1 MISKIKLENFKCFVE
16 ADIDIA
22 PMTLLAGLNSSGKS
36 SIIQA
41 LRIANNGKLLQ
52 GYGECVNVNAKIA
65 KIEIITHKEKQY
77 EIQITKQGKP
87 QSKNFIENKEFQ
99 YIGADRLGP
108 QVQLPFRRGDI
119 YSVGEQGEDVL
130 SYINEYYEESGV
142 PEKLR
147 MRGYESL
154 SSVKEQIQ
162 AWLNIISPE
171 FKFSFLSS
179 KETDTAFSQY
189 NNFRAKDVGF
199 GLSYT
204 LPIIAAVIISAYK
217 LQKNKI
223 MVPVIMIENPEA
235 HLHPSGQT
243 KLGKFLALAASCGV
257 QIIAETHS
265 DHFLNGVRLAAK
277 EEDIDFKDIV
287 IQYMKYNVKEKT
299 SENIPIYVDEYGMLD
314 EWPEGFFDQNEKNL
328 LELL

>member
-277 EEDIDFKDIV
+277 EKNIAFKDIV
-287 IQYMKYNVKEKT
+287 IQYIKYNVEEKT

>member
-52 GYGECVNVNAKIA
+52 GYGECVNVDAKIA
-65 KIEIITHKEKQY
+65 KIEITNKGKQY

>member
-147 MRGYESL
+147 MHGYESF

-162 AWLNIISPE
+162 AWLDIISPG
-171 FKFSFLSS
+171 FKFSFQSS
-179 KETDTAFSQY
+179 KETDTASSQY

-217 LQKNKI
+217 LRKNEI
-223 MVPVIMIENPEA
+223 LVPVIMIENPEA

-277 EEDIDFKDIV
+277 EKNIAFKDIV
-287 IQYMKYNVKEKT
+287 IQYIKYNVEEKT
-299 SENIPIYVDEYGMLD
+299 SENISIYVDEYGMLD

>member
-119 YSVGEQGEDVL
+119 YSVGEQGKDVL

-147 MRGYESL
+147 MHGYESF

-162 AWLNIISPE
+162 AWLDIISPG
-171 FKFSFLSS
+171 FKFSFQSS
-179 KETDTAFSQY
+179 KETDTASSQY

-217 LQKNKI
+217 LRKNEI
-223 MVPVIMIENPEA
+223 LVPVIMIENPEA

-277 EEDIDFKDIV
+277 EKNIAFKDIV
-287 IQYMKYNVKEKT
+287 IQYMKYNVEEKT

>member
-1 MISKIKLENFKCFVE
+1 M
-16 ADIDIA
+16 
-22 PMTLLAGLNSSGKS
+22 
-36 SIIQA
+36 
-41 LRIANNGKLLQ
+41 
-52 GYGECVNVNAKIA
+52 
-65 KIEIITHKEKQY
+65 
-77 EIQITKQGKP
+77 
-87 QSKNFIENKEFQ
+87 
-99 YIGADRLGP
+99 
-108 QVQLPFRRGDI
+108 
-119 YSVGEQGEDVL
+119 
-130 SYINEYYEESGV
+130 
-142 PEKLR
+142 
-147 MRGYESL
+147 
-154 SSVKEQIQ
+154 
-162 AWLNIISPE
+162 
-171 FKFSFLSS
+171 
-179 KETDTAFSQY
+179 
-189 NNFRAKDVGF
+189 GF

>member
-77 EIQITKQGKP
+77 EIQIIKQGKP

>member
-147 MRGYESL
+147 MHGYESF

-162 AWLNIISPE
+162 AWLDIISPG
-171 FKFSFLSS
+171 FKFSFQSS
-179 KETDTAFSQY
+179 KETDTASSQY

-217 LQKNKI
+217 LRKNEI
-223 MVPVIMIENPEA
+223 LVPVIMIENPEA

-277 EEDIDFKDIV
+277 EKNIAFKDIV
-287 IQYMKYNVKEKT
+287 IQYIKYNVEEKT